1 MKLIKGTHE
10 YLKRKKR
17 LYLLLTILE
26 FGVVIGLVVTGIVAT
41 GNRLNV
47 LTVVA
52 AVGCLPAAKM
62 LVQFIVMIPH
72 RSLETEKVAELESEA
87 NYITKV
93 YDLVITSKDR
103 TMPIQALCLYNN
115 TICGYTESEKLDPD
129 KTAQYLKGFLEKN
142 GYPKMTV
149 KIFKDFKAFLMR
161 AEGMNNIA
169 TVEKKDSSRYENK
182 LKALLLS
189 QSL

>member
-26 FGVVIGLVVTGIVAT
+26 FGVVIGLVVTGIIAT
-41 GNRLNV
+41 GDRLNV

-87 NYITKV
+87 NYITKI

-103 TMPIQALCLYNN
+103 TMPIQVLCLYNN
-115 TICGYTESEKLDPD
+115 TICGYSESEKLDPD

-161 AEGMNNIA
+161 AEVMNNIA

>member
-41 GNRLNV
+41 GDRLNV

-103 TMPIQALCLYNN
+103 TMPIQVLCLYNN
-115 TICGYTESEKLDPD
+115 TICGYSESEKLDPD
-129 KTAQYLKGFLEKN
+129 KTTQYLKGFLEKN

>member
-1 MKLIKGTHE
+1 MKLNKGTHE
-10 YLKRKKR
+10 YLKRRKR